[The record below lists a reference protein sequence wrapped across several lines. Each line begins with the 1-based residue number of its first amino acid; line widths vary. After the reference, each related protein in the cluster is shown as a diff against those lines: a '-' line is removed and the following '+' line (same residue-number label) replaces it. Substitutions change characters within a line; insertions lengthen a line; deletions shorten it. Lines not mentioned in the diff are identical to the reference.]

1 MSNAPTHSVRSAIAT
16 GPLLLLLF
24 FLIGC
29 LAPGAALAVDGSDSL
44 NFRTI
49 SDGCG
54 PFGVGKYEAQDTS
67 ISYCMNQDC
76 PGPSKPGGPWRTY
89 NQGWTWLDDE
99 FAAIVCHGYPS
110 NTSFGGHNLS
120 PDLAR
125 AATQIAVWMLNGTT
139 HPDGTYSYTNSK
151 GVARSGRFYENAEAV
166 AAARWLYDS
175 AKSGSIKAAPH
186 RARRYYGPVSGE
198 GRHQDML
205 YVLPAV
211 SISFQKQS
219 SQADITAGNDTYRL
233 GGATFDIFES
243 AGDARVGTIQMDEN
257 GRAQATLL
265 PNTAYYLV
273 ETKAPAG
280 YIPRSDRIAF
290 PTQNSGEHVTVNEQP
305 GTITLRI
312 AKIDAATD
320 AGAQVGAS
328 LAGAEFTCVSQST
341 PGWTRT
347 LTTDENG
354 QAILDD
360 VPLGTFTIYE
370 SKAPEGYLISNDCW
384 SYTVGAEQLGDTG
397 IVELESRIPNIPIAF
412 DLEISKF
419 KDHGDNDES
428 GLEQPA
434 GGVVFEVVSNSSQ
447 QVVGT
452 LTTNVYGFA
461 STKDQ
466 PEAWFGAG
474 KRPASAHGAIPY
486 DRAGYTVREVVE
498 TVPEGFKQA
507 GEWTITAEQT
517 ADGAELQYIVDN
529 HALSTHLQIVKR
541 DAQTGGTVPLAG
553 FTFQLLDSH
562 HEPVSQTCWYPT
574 HNVMNTF
581 TTDTA
586 GAVTLPESL
595 NPGTYYVHEA
605 SAKEPYLRGEDL
617 EITIPA
623 DRNLTPVAVAS
634 FYDDAATGSIEIIKT
649 DAVDGRTLAGA
660 TFDIRAGGDIVR
672 ADDSI
677 VALDGETVATVTT
690 DERGHARVDHLSLGC
705 GTAIYEVV
713 ETQAPEGY
721 LLNPT
726 PHTVK
731 LSYADQQTPVI
742 EAHLDVS
749 NDYTKIDVSK
759 VDACGGQEV
768 TGAELVLC
776 DFNGNEIDSWTS
788 SGKPHHI
795 EHLSPGTYTLRETM
809 SPRTYDLAEEI
820 TFEVKATGEVQTVA
834 MKDTPIEIR
843 GRIDKRQEIAQPVV
857 SKLVANGDGKNRAKA
872 RANTQGAFSYTI
884 DAKNESSTWV
894 DELTITDDLECD
906 KDGAAKLVAV
916 ETPIAVGDLN
926 GLCNVWYRTSP
937 AGTDDTGK
945 QVNATLDDGHRN
957 PWLETEEVTK
967 LLGDD
972 MRLVDYDGWHL
983 WKADIPTDKSVTLD
997 TKEIDL
1003 TGDAVITGIRFE
1015 YGAVAAD
1022 FTTRSEADS
1031 WTRDDLKDEH
1041 DDLDDAKAVLSS
1053 DARGAVVH
1061 MQATSSYTPQA
1072 ALANSAR
1079 VDLCRNGGG
1088 DKLEA
1093 HDEDRVIQRCAL
1105 PQNLPATGSVTA
1117 AACITALLTTG
1128 TAALWFARLKS
1139 VTKKRQHDK
1148 KAGEPVSRLARLGH
1162 KR

>member
-1 MSNAPTHSVRSAIAT
+1 MSNAPTHSVHSAIAT

-29 LAPGAALAVDGSDSL
+29 LAPGAALAVDGSDAL

-139 HPDGTYSYTNSK
+139 RPDGTYSYTNSK

-186 RARRYYGPVSGE
+186 RARRYHGPVSGE

-211 SISFQKQS
+211 SVSFQKQS
-219 SQADITAGNDTYRL
+219 SQAGITAGNDTYRL

-280 YIPRSDRIAF
+280 YIPRSDRITFA
-290 PTQNSGEHVTVNEQP
+290 TQNSGEHVTINEQP

-354 QAILDD
+354 RAILND

-370 SKAPEGYLISNDCW
+370 SKAPEGYLISNDSW

-419 KDHGDNDES
+419 KDYGDNDES

-466 PEAWFGAG
+466 PEVWFGAG
-474 KRPASAHGAIPY
+474 KRPAGVHGAVPY
-486 DRAGYTVREVVE
+486 DRAGYTVREVPE
-498 TVPEGFKQA
+498 TVPEGFKRA
-507 GEWTITAEQT
+507 GEWTVGANQISN
-517 ADGAELQYIVDN
+517 GAELQYIVDN

-541 DAQTGGTVPLAG
+541 DAQTGASVPLAG
-553 FTFQLLDSH
+553 FTFQLLDSN
-562 HEPVSQTCWYPT
+562 HESVSQTCWYPT
-574 HNVMNTF
+574 HNVMDTF
-581 TTDTA
+581 TTDAT
-586 GAVTLPESL
+586 GTVTLPESL
-595 NPGTYYVHEA
+595 VPGTYYVRET
-605 SAKEPYLRGEDL
+605 SAKEPYLVGE
-617 EITIPA
+617 EIEVNIPA
-623 DRNLTPVAVAS
+623 DMNLTPVAIAS
-634 FYDDAATGSIEIIKT
+634 YYDHAATGNIRIVKT
-649 DAVDGRTLAGA
+649 DAIDGSSLAGA
-660 TFDIRAGGDIVR
+660 VFEIRASSDIVR
-672 ADDSI
+672 PDGSI
-677 VALDGETVATVTT
+677 AALDGETVATITT
-690 DERGHARVDHLSLGC
+690 DETGEARADNLPLGL
-705 GTAIYEVV
+705 GTARYEVV
-713 ETQAPEGY
+713 ETQAPAGF
-721 LLNPT
+721 LLDRT
-726 PHTVK
+726 THIVDLT
-731 LSYADQQTPVI
+731 YADQKTPVV
-742 EAHLDVS
+742 EARLNVS
-749 NDYTKIDVSK
+749 DDYTKVDISK
-759 VDACGGQEV
+759 VDASGEQEV
-768 TGAELVLC
+768 EGAQLTLYGP
-776 DFNGNEIDSWTS
+776 DKTEIDSWTS
-788 SGKPHHI
+788 SDKPHRV
-795 EHLSPGTYTLRETM
+795 EHLAPGTYSLREMM

-820 TFEVKATGEVQTVA
+820 TFEIKDTGEVQSVA
-834 MKDTPIEIR
+834 MKDAPIEIK
-843 GRIDKRQEIAQPVV
+843 GQVDKRQELVQPIE
-857 SKLVANGDGKNRAKA
+857 KGLLANGDGKNRAA
-872 RANTQGAFSYTI
+872 TQTNTDGLFSYTI
-884 DAKNESSTWV
+884 DARNDSATWV
-894 DELTITDDLECD
+894 DEFTITDDLECA
-906 KDGAAKLVAV
+906 KDGTARFISI
-916 ETPIAVGDLN
+916 ETPVAIGDLN
-926 GLCNVWYRTSP
+926 GLCNVWYRTTPLDSTDVDEP
-937 AGTDDTGK
+937 A
-945 QVNATLDDGHRN
+945 NATLDDGHEN
-957 PWLETEEVTK
+957 PWLESGEVK
-967 LLGDD
+967 ESLGEDC
-972 MRLVDYDGWHL
+972 RLVDYDGWRL
-983 WKADIPTDKSVTLD
+983 WKADVSTTESTTL
-997 TKEIDL
+997 EAEELDL
-1003 TGDAVITGIRFE
+1003 ASNTVVTGIRIE

-1022 FTTRSEADS
+1022 FTTRSDADS

-1041 DDLDDAKAVLSS
+1041 DDLDDAKAILGT

-1061 MQATSSYTPQA
+1061 MQATSAYTPQT
-1072 ALANSAR
+1072 ALTNSAR

-1088 DKLEA
+1088 DKLES
-1093 HDEDRVIQRCAL
+1093 HDEDSVIQRCTL
-1105 PQNLPATGSVTA
+1105 PQDLPATGSVPI
-1117 AACITALLTTG
+1117 AACITALLTSG
-1128 TAALWFARLKS
+1128 AAALWFARLRS
-1139 VTKKRQHDK
+1139 IPKKR
-1148 KAGEPVSRLARLGH
+1148 
-1162 KR
+1162 

>member
-1 MSNAPTHSVRSAIAT
+1 MSNAPTHSVHSAIAT

-29 LAPGAALAVDGSDSL
+29 QAPGTALAVDGSDAL
-44 NFRTI
+44 NFRTT

-186 RARRYYGPVSGE
+186 RARRYHGPVSGE

-211 SISFQKQS
+211 CVSFQKQS

-290 PTQNSGEHVTVNEQP
+290 TTQNSGEHVTVNEQP

-354 QAILDD
+354 RAILND

-397 IVELESRIPNIPIAF
+397 IVELESRIPNSPIAF

-474 KRPASAHGAIPY
+474 KRPAGAHGAIPY
-486 DRAGYTVREVVE
+486 DRAGYTVREVAE

-507 GEWTITAEQT
+507 GEWIIEANQIS
-517 ADGAELQYIVDN
+517 DGAELQYIVDN

-541 DAQTGGTVPLAG
+541 DAQTGASVPLAG
-553 FTFQLLDSH
+553 FTFQLLDSNH
-562 HEPVSQTCWYPT
+562 KPVSQTCWYPA

-581 TTDTA
+581 TTDAT
-586 GAVTLPESL
+586 GTVTLPESL
-595 NPGTYYVHEA
+595 VPGTYYVRET
-605 SAKEPYLRGEDL
+605 SAKEPYLVGE
-617 EITIPA
+617 EIEVNIPA
-623 DRNLTPVAVAS
+623 DINLTPVAIAS
-634 FYDDAATGSIEIIKT
+634 YYDRAATGSIRIVKT
-649 DAVDGRTLAGA
+649 NAVDGSSLAGA
-660 TFDIRAGGDIVR
+660 IFEIRASGDIVR
-672 ADDSI
+672 PDGGIAA
-677 VALDGETVATVTT
+677 VGGETVATVTT
-690 DERGHARVDHLSLGC
+690 DETGEACADNLPLGS
-705 GTAIYEVV
+705 GTARYEVV
-713 ETQAPEGY
+713 ETQAPTGF
-721 LLNPT
+721 LLDRT
-726 PHTVK
+726 PHIVDLT
-731 LSYADQQTPVI
+731 YTDQKTPVV
-742 EAHLDVS
+742 EARLNVS
-749 NDYTKIDVSK
+749 DDYTKVDISK
-759 VDACGGQEV
+759 VDASGEQEV
-768 TGAELVLC
+768 EGARLTLYGP
-776 DFNGNEIDSWTS
+776 DKTEIDSWTS
-788 SGKPHHI
+788 SDKPHRV
-795 EHLSPGTYTLRETM
+795 EHLAPGTYSLRETM

-820 TFEVKATGEVQTVA
+820 TFEVKATGEVQSVA
-834 MKDTPIEIR
+834 MKDTPIEIK
-843 GRIDKRQEIAQPVV
+843 GQVDKRQELVQPIG
-857 SKLVANGDGKNRAKA
+857 KGLLANGDGKNRAA
-872 RANTQGAFSYTI
+872 AQTNTDGLFSYTI
-884 DAKNESSTWV
+884 DARNESATWV
-894 DELTITDDLECD
+894 DEFTITDDFECAED
-906 KDGAAKLVAV
+906 DTARFVSV
-916 ETPIAVGDLN
+916 ETPVAIGDLN

-937 AGTDDTGK
+937 AGTSDSGK
-945 QVNATLDDGHRN
+945 EANATLDDGHRN

-972 MRLVDYDGWHL
+972 VRLVDYDGWHL

-1003 TGDAVITGIRFE
+1003 TDDVVITGIRFE

-1022 FTTRSEADS
+1022 FTTRSEAGS

-1041 DDLDDAKAVLSS
+1041 DDLDDAKASLNS

-1061 MQATSSYTPQA
+1061 MQATSSYTPQT
-1072 ALANSAR
+1072 ALVNSAR
-1079 VDLCRNGGG
+1079 VDLCRNAGG

-1093 HDEDRVIQRCAL
+1093 HDEDRVIQRCAR
-1105 PQNLPATGSVTA
+1105 PQNLPATGSVA
-1117 AACITALLTTG
+1117 VAACITALLTSG
-1128 TAALWFARLKS
+1128 TAAIWFARLRS
-1139 VTKKRQHDK
+1139 AIKKR
-1148 KAGEPVSRLARLGH
+1148 
-1162 KR
+1162 

>member
-1 MSNAPTHSVRSAIAT
+1 MSNAPTHSVHSAIAT

-29 LAPGAALAVDGSDSL
+29 LTPGAALAIDGSDAL

-89 NQGWTWLDDE
+89 DQGWTWLADE

-139 HPDGTYSYTNSK
+139 RPDGTYSYTNSK
-151 GVARSGRFYENAEAV
+151 GVVRSGRFYENAEAV
-166 AAARWLYDS
+166 AAARWLYES

-186 RARRYYGPVSGE
+186 RARRYHGPVSSE

-211 SISFQKQS
+211 SVSFQKQS

-233 GGATFDIFES
+233 GSATFDIFES
-243 AGDARVGTIQMDEN
+243 AGDARVGTIQTDEN

-273 ETKAPAG
+273 EAKAPAG
-280 YIPRSDRIAF
+280 YIPRGDRIAF
-290 PTQNSGEHVTVNEQP
+290 TTQNSGEHVTINEQP

-320 AGAQVGAS
+320 AGAQVGTS

-354 QAILDD
+354 RANLND

-419 KDHGDNDES
+419 KDHGNNDES

-434 GGVVFEVVSNSSQ
+434 EGVVFEVVSNSSQ

-452 LTTNVYGFA
+452 LTTNIYGFA

-474 KRPASAHGAIPY
+474 KRPAGAHGAIPY
-486 DRAGYTVREVVE
+486 DRAGYTVREVAE

-507 GEWTITAEQT
+507 GEWTIEANQIS
-517 ADGAELQYIVDN
+517 DGAELQYIVDN

-541 DAQTGGTVPLAG
+541 DAQTGASVPLAG
-553 FTFQLLDSH
+553 FTFQLLDSNH
-562 HEPVSQTCWYPT
+562 KPVSQTCWYPA

-581 TTDTA
+581 TTDAT
-586 GAVTLPESL
+586 GTVTLPESL
-595 NPGTYYVHEA
+595 VPGTYYVRET
-605 SAKEPYLRGEDL
+605 SAKEPYLVGE
-617 EITIPA
+617 EIEVNIPA
-623 DRNLTPVAVAS
+623 DINLTPVAIAS
-634 FYDDAATGSIEIIKT
+634 YYDRAATGNIRIVKT
-649 DAVDGRTLAGA
+649 NAVDGSSLAGA
-660 TFDIRAGGDIVR
+660 IFEIRASDDIVR
-672 ADDSI
+672 PDGGIAA
-677 VALDGETVATVTT
+677 VGGETVATVTT
-690 DERGHARVDHLSLGC
+690 DETGEACADNLPLGS
-705 GTAIYEVV
+705 GTARYEVV
-713 ETQAPEGY
+713 ETQAPTGF
-721 LLNPT
+721 LLDRT
-726 PHTVK
+726 SHIVDLT
-731 LSYADQQTPVI
+731 YADQKTPVV
-742 EAHLDVS
+742 EARLNVS
-749 NDYTKIDVSK
+749 DDYTKVDISK
-759 VDACGGQEV
+759 VDASGEQEV
-768 TGAELVLC
+768 KGARLTLYGP
-776 DFNGNEIDSWTS
+776 DKTEIDSWTS
-788 SGKPHHI
+788 SDKPHRV
-795 EHLSPGTYTLRETM
+795 EHLAPGTYSLREMM

-820 TFEVKATGEVQTVA
+820 TFEIKDTGEVQSVA
-834 MKDTPIEIR
+834 MKDAPIEIK
-843 GRIDKRQEIAQPVV
+843 GQVDKRQELVQPIG
-857 SKLVANGDGKNRAKA
+857 KGLLANGDGKNRAA
-872 RANTQGAFSYTI
+872 AQTNTDGLFSYTI
-884 DAKNESSTWV
+884 DARNDSATWV
-894 DELTITDDLECD
+894 DEFTITDDLECAED
-906 KDGAAKLVAV
+906 DTARFVSV
-916 ETPIAVGDLN
+916 ETPVAIGDLN

-937 AGTDDTGK
+937 VGTSDSGK
-945 QVNATLDDGHRN
+945 EANATLDDGHRN
-957 PWLETEEVTK
+957 PWLETEEVTR

-972 MRLVDYDGWHL
+972 VRLVDYDGWHL

-1003 TGDAVITGIRFE
+1003 TDDVVITGIRFE

-1022 FTTRSEADS
+1022 FTTRSEAGS

-1041 DDLDDAKAVLSS
+1041 DDLDDAKAALNS

-1061 MQATSSYTPQA
+1061 MQATSSYTPQT
-1072 ALANSAR
+1072 ALVNSAR

-1093 HDEDRVIQRCAL
+1093 HDEDRVIQRCAR
-1105 PQNLPATGSVTA
+1105 PQNLPATGSVA
-1117 AACITALLTTG
+1117 VAACITALLTSG
-1128 TAALWFARLKS
+1128 TAAIWFARLRS
-1139 VTKKRQHDK
+1139 AIKKR
-1148 KAGEPVSRLARLGH
+1148 
-1162 KR
+1162 

>member
-1 MSNAPTHSVRSAIAT
+1 MSNAPTHSVHSAIAT

-29 LAPGAALAVDGSDSL
+29 LVPGVALAVDGSDAL

-49 SDGCG
+49 SDDCG
-54 PFGVGKYEAQDTS
+54 PFGVGRYEAQDTS
-67 ISYCMNQDC
+67 ISYCMNQEY
-76 PGPSKPGGPWRTY
+76 PGPSKPGGAWRTY

-110 NTSFGGHNLS
+110 STSFGGHNLS

-139 HPDGTYSYTNSK
+139 RPDGTYSYTNSK

-175 AKSGSIKAAPH
+175 AKSGAIKAAPH
-186 RARRYYGPVSGE
+186 RARRYHGPVSGE

-211 SISFQKQS
+211 SVSFQKQS
-219 SQADITAGNDTYRL
+219 SNATITDGNDTYKL

-243 AGDARVGTIQMDEN
+243 AGDTRVGSVQMDDN
-257 GRAQATLL
+257 GRARATLL
-265 PNTAYYLV
+265 PSTAYYLV

-280 YIPRSDRIAF
+280 YIPRGDRIAF
-290 PTQNSGEHVTVNEQP
+290 TTSDSGGHVAIDEQP
-305 GTITLRI
+305 GTITLRVV
-312 AKIDAATD
+312 KIDAATN
-320 AGAQVGAS
+320 AGPQVGAS

-354 QAILDD
+354 RATLND
-360 VPLGTFTIYE
+360 VPLGSFTIYE
-370 SKAPEGYLISNDCW
+370 SKAPEGYLISNDSW

-397 IVELESRIPNIPIAF
+397 IVELESRIPNISIAF

-428 GLEQPA
+428 GIEQPA

-474 KRPASAHGAIPY
+474 KRPAGAHGAIPY
-486 DRAGYTVREVVE
+486 DRAGYTVREVAE
-498 TVPEGFKQA
+498 TVPDGFKQA
-507 GEWTITAEQT
+507 GEWTITAEQI
-517 ADGAELQYIVDN
+517 ADGAELQYIIDN

-553 FTFQLLDSH
+553 FTFQLLDSS
-562 HEPVSQTCWYPT
+562 HEPVSQTCWYPA
-574 HNVMNTF
+574 HHVMSTF

-595 NPGTYYVHEA
+595 NPGTYYVRETT
-605 SAKEPYLRGEDL
+605 AKEPYLRGEDL

-623 DRNLTPVAVAS
+623 DKNLTPVAVTS
-634 FYDDAATGSIEIIKT
+634 FYDDAATGSIEIVKT
-649 DAVDGRTLAGA
+649 DAVDGHALAGA
-660 TFDIRAGGDIVR
+660 TFDIRAAGDIVR
-672 ADDSI
+672 PDGSI

-690 DERGHARVDHLSLGC
+690 DERGYARCNHLSLGC
-705 GTAIYEVV
+705 GTATYEVV
-713 ETQAPEGY
+713 EAQAPEGY
-721 LLNPT
+721 LLDPT
-726 PHTVK
+726 PHTVD

-749 NDYTKIDVSK
+749 NDYTKIDISK
-759 VDACGGQEV
+759 VDATGEQEV
-768 TGAELVLC
+768 TGAKLVLC
-776 DFNGNEIDSWTS
+776 DSNGNETDSWTS
-788 SGKPHHI
+788 SDKPHHI
-795 EHLSPGTYTLRETM
+795 ERLLPGTYTLRETM

-834 MKDTPIEIR
+834 MKDAPIEIR
-843 GRIDKRQEIAQPVV
+843 GRIDKRQEIAQPVAG
-857 SKLVANGDGKNRAKA
+857 KLVANGDGKNRAK
-872 RANTQGAFSYTI
+872 TQPDPQGTFSYII
-884 DAKNESSTWV
+884 DARNESSTWV
-894 DELTITDDLECD
+894 DEFTVTDDLECA

-916 ETPIAVGDLN
+916 ETPLAVGDLD
-926 GLCNVWYRTSP
+926 GLCNVWYRTSL
-937 AGTDDTGK
+937 AGTGDTDQ
-945 QVNATLDDGHRN
+945 QVNATLDDGHHN
-957 PWLETEEVTK
+957 PWLETDEVTK
-967 LLGDD
+967 LLGEDA
-972 MRLVDYDGWHL
+972 RLVDYDGWHL
-983 WKADIPTDKSVTLD
+983 WKADVSTTESVTLE
-997 TKEIDL
+997 TKNLDL
-1003 TGDAVITGIRFE
+1003 ADSASITGIRFE
-1015 YGAVAAD
+1015 YGAVSAD
-1022 FTTRSEADS
+1022 FTTRSDAGS
-1031 WTRDDLKDEH
+1031 WTRNDLKDEH
-1041 DDLDDAKAVLSS
+1041 DDLDDVKAVLSP

-1061 MQATSSYTPQA
+1061 MQATSSYTPQT
-1072 ALANSAR
+1072 ALINSAR

-1105 PQNLPATGSVTA
+1105 PQDLPATGSIPI
-1117 AACITALLTTG
+1117 AACITALLTSG
-1128 TAALWFARLKS
+1128 AAAIWFARLRS
-1139 VTKKRQHDK
+1139 FPKKR
-1148 KAGEPVSRLARLGH
+1148 
-1162 KR
+1162 

>member
-1 MSNAPTHSVRSAIAT
+1 MSNAPTHSVHSAIAT

-29 LAPGAALAVDGSDSL
+29 LTPGAALAVDGSDAL

-89 NQGWTWLDDE
+89 DQGWTWLDDE

-110 NTSFGGHNLS
+110 STSFGGHNLS

-139 HPDGTYSYTNSK
+139 RPDGTYSYTNSK
-151 GVARSGRFYENAEAV
+151 GVVRSGRFYENAEAV

-186 RARRYYGPVSGE
+186 RARRYHGPVSSE

-205 YVLPAV
+205 YVLPAISV
-211 SISFQKQS
+211 SFQKQS

-233 GGATFDIFES
+233 GSATFDIFES
-243 AGDARVGTIQMDEN
+243 AGDARVGTIKMDEN
-257 GRAQATLL
+257 GHAQATLL

-280 YIPRSDRIAF
+280 YIPRGDRIAF
-290 PTQNSGEHVTVNEQP
+290 TTQNSGEHVTINEQP

-312 AKIDAATD
+312 AKTDAATD
-320 AGAQVGAS
+320 GGAQVGAS

-354 QAILDD
+354 RAILND

-370 SKAPEGYLISNDCW
+370 SKAPEGYLISDDCW

-419 KDHGDNDES
+419 KDHGNNDES

-474 KRPASAHGAIPY
+474 KRPAGAHGAIPY
-486 DRAGYTVREVVE
+486 DRAGYTIREVAE

-507 GEWTITAEQT
+507 GEWTIEANQIS
-517 ADGAELQYIVDN
+517 DGAELQYIVDN

-541 DAQTGGTVPLAG
+541 DAQTGASVPLAG
-553 FTFQLLDSH
+553 FTFQLLDSNH
-562 HEPVSQTCWYPT
+562 KPVSQTCWYPA

-581 TTDTA
+581 TTDAT
-586 GAVTLPESL
+586 GTVTLPESL
-595 NPGTYYVHEA
+595 VPGTYYVRET
-605 SAKEPYLRGEDL
+605 SAKEPYLVGE
-617 EITIPA
+617 EIEVNIPA
-623 DRNLTPVAVAS
+623 DINLTPIAIAS
-634 FYDDAATGSIEIIKT
+634 YYDRAATGNIRIVKT
-649 DAVDGRTLAGA
+649 NAVDGSSLAGA
-660 TFDIRAGGDIVR
+660 IFEIRASGDIVR
-672 ADDSI
+672 PDGGIAA
-677 VALDGETVATVTT
+677 VGGETVATVTT
-690 DERGHARVDHLSLGC
+690 DETGEACANNLPLGS
-705 GTAIYEVV
+705 GTARYEVV
-713 ETQAPEGY
+713 ETQAPTGF
-721 LLNPT
+721 LLDRT
-726 PHTVK
+726 SHIVDLT
-731 LSYADQQTPVI
+731 YADQKTPVV
-742 EAHLDVS
+742 EARLNVS
-749 NDYTKIDVSK
+749 DDYTKVDISK
-759 VDACGGQEV
+759 VDASGEQEV
-768 TGAELVLC
+768 EGARLTLYGP
-776 DFNGNEIDSWTS
+776 DKTEIDSWTS
-788 SGKPHHI
+788 SDKPHRV
-795 EHLSPGTYTLRETM
+795 EHLTSGTYSLREMM

-820 TFEVKATGEVQTVA
+820 TFEIKDTGEVQSVA
-834 MKDTPIEIR
+834 MKDTPIEIK
-843 GRIDKRQEIAQPVV
+843 GQVDKRQELVQPIG
-857 SKLVANGDGKNRAKA
+857 KGLLANGDGRNRAA
-872 RANTQGAFSYTI
+872 TQTNTDGLFSYTI
-884 DAKNESSTWV
+884 DARNDSATWV
-894 DELTITDDLECD
+894 DEFTITDDLECAED
-906 KDGAAKLVAV
+906 DTARFISV
-916 ETPIAVGDLN
+916 ETPVATGDLN

-937 AGTDDTGK
+937 AGTSDSGK
-945 QVNATLDDGHRN
+945 KANATLDDRHRN

-972 MRLVDYDGWHL
+972 VRLVDYDGWHL

-1003 TGDAVITGIRFE
+1003 TDDVVITGIRFE

-1022 FTTRSEADS
+1022 FTTRSEAGS

-1041 DDLDDAKAVLSS
+1041 DDLDDAKASLNS

-1061 MQATSSYTPQA
+1061 MQATSSYTPQT
-1072 ALANSAR
+1072 ALVNSAR

-1093 HDEDRVIQRCAL
+1093 HDEDRVIQRCAR
-1105 PQNLPATGSVTA
+1105 PQNLPATGSVA
-1117 AACITALLTTG
+1117 VAACITALLTSG
-1128 TAALWFARLKS
+1128 TAAIWFARLRS
-1139 VTKKRQHDK
+1139 AIKKR
-1148 KAGEPVSRLARLGH
+1148 
-1162 KR
+1162 